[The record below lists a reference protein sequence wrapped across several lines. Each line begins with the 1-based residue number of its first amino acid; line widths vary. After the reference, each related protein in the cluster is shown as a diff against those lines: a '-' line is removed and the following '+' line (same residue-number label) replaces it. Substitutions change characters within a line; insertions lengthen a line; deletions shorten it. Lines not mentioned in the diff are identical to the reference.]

1 MKSIKV
7 CKIAEVAGGEILC
20 GDADT
25 DVTNIQYDSRA
36 VRDGSLFVPIKGAKV
51 DAHKFIEECLSKGAS
66 AVLTEYDAPA
76 GACKPYIKVDNTLT
90 ALQALAAWYRKQ
102 FSLKLIGVTG
112 SVGKTSTK
120 EMIAAALSRGLD
132 VMKTQGN
139 KNSQIG
145 MPMTMFDLEDH
156 HEAAVIEMGMSYF
169 GEMERLCAVAQPD
182 MAVITN
188 IGTAHIENLGS
199 RENIMSEKLKITNG
213 FSDGGILFLNGDDEL
228 LSTLHGKLDFSTVT
242 FGFGSGCDYRAEN
255 IRVSGMNTIFTLIA
269 PYETEEVEIPA
280 LGEHNV
286 KNALAA
292 YAVARACG
300 LAPKVIKEGL
310 LTYRNAPMRQQI
322 HTFDKFTLIDDS
334 YNASP
339 DAMRVSLDVLKSID
353 ATRRIAVLANMLE
366 LGDFA
371 ESEHFSVG
379 RHLGE
384 IGIDCVICIGD
395 LARHIAEGAREANP
409 NVVAKCFGSNSDAA
423 EYLKTQMIDGCAI
436 LVKGSRSMH
445 TEEIAA
451 ECLRTQDAAGCPRGQ
466 DAAGY
471 PRGQDA

>member
-1 MKSIKV
+1 MKV
-7 CKIAEVAGGEILC
+7 YQIAEAVGGEILC
-20 GDADT
+20 GSADT
-25 DVTNIQYDSRA
+25 TVTNIQYDSRA
-36 VRDGSLFVPIKGAKV
+36 VTDGSLCVPIKGARV
-51 DAHKFIEECLSKGAS
+51 DAHKFIAECLAKGAS
-66 AVLTEYDAPA
+66 AVLTERDAPIDA
-76 GACKPYIKVDNTLT
+76 KKPYIRVEDTLG
-90 ALQALAAWYRKQ
+90 ALQKLAAWYRAQ
-102 FSLKLIGVTG
+102 FSLRLIGVTG

-120 EMIAAALSRGLD
+120 EMIAAALSCGLD

-145 MPMTMFDLEDH
+145 MPMTMFDLEEH

-169 GEMERLCAVAQPD
+169 GEMERLCSIAQPS
-182 MAVITN
+182 MAVMTN

-199 RENIMSEKLKITNG
+199 RENIMSEKLKITNS
-213 FSDGGILFLNGDDEL
+213 FSADSILFLNGDDEL
-228 LSTLHGKLDFSTVT
+228 LSTLHGKLDFRTVT

-255 IRVSGMNTIFTLIA
+255 IRISGMNTIFTLISSDKA
-269 PYETEEVEIPA
+269 EEIEIPA

-300 LAPKVIKEGL
+300 LSPKVIKEGL
-310 LTYRNAPMRQQI
+310 ITYKNAPMRQQI
-322 HTFDKFTLIDDS
+322 HTFENFTLIDDS

-339 DAMRVSLDVLKSID
+339 DAMRVSLDVLRSID

-366 LGDFA
+366 LGELA

-384 IGIDCVICIGD
+384 IGIDCVICIGG
-395 LARHIAEGAREANP
+395 LARHIARGARETKPDITAE
-409 NVVAKCFGSNSDAA
+409 CFTNNTDAL
-423 EYLKTQMIDGCAI
+423 EYLKTQMVDGCAV

-445 TEEIAA
+445 TEEIVSAA
-451 ECLRTQDAAGCPRGQ
+451 ECLRCVTGHDIC
-466 DAAGY
+466 
-471 PRGQDA
+471 